1 MTTSVATTWSDNI
14 KERANLKAVTEET
27 NARLARM
34 AQDFAFLG
42 GAKSRCLCNSGG
54 SMFGLRSQFVG
65 RQATV
70 DGSKCWTTVDDRLG
84 QPNGGGVM
92 LARLD

>member
-1 MTTSVATTWSDNI
+1 MATTWSDNI

-27 NARLARM
+27 NARLAQM
-34 AQDFAFLG
+34 TQDFAFLG
-42 GAKSRCLCNSGG
+42 GAKFRCLCNSGG
-54 SMFGLRSQFVG
+54 SMFGLRSKFVG

-70 DGSKCWTTVDDRLG
+70 DGSKFWTTVDDRLG